1 MRPVV
6 QTQSAVFN
14 VSTCPITPLDHYKN
28 PFNTTIAVVLTG
40 VATAR
45 VQFTVDDPYA
55 VALNGELSA
64 QNAQLVWFD
73 HATLSAVTANTQ
85 AVGNVAFPV
94 RAIRTVVS
102 TYSSGNVITTILQA
116 GGAGN

>member
-6 QTQSAVFN
+6 QTQSVVFN

-40 VATAR
+40 TANAR

-73 HATLSAVTANTQ
+73 HATLSAVTANAT
-85 AVGNVAFPV
+85 GNVAFPV
-94 RAIRTVVS
+94 RATRTVVS
-102 TYSSGNVITTILQA
+102 TLSSGNVVTTILQA